1 MTITLL
7 YILKRNTIHC
17 QVPWLPELFA
27 LSEDLKL
34 LEDVMTREAGLTG
47 EELEAYKYSYRN
59 YQAWRGAL
67 NLYRAS
73 FSKKSAEF
81 WSSEEMKRRIRN
93 IRVRTLQIFGTA
105 DAYLTEAAA
114 RASHKFVPDHQL
126 RLLEGVS
133 HWVQHQQPHQVNT
146 IIKQFL
152 DSR

>member
-1 MTITLL
+1 M
-7 YILKRNTIHC
+7 ILPIVMMMPC

-27 LSEDLKL
+27 LSEDMKL
-34 LEDVMTREAGLTG
+34 LEDVMTEAGLNS
-47 EELEAYKYSYRN
+47 EELEAYKYSYRD
-59 YQAWRGAL
+59 YQAWTGAF

-73 FSKKSAEF
+73 FSKKSAKF
-81 WSSEEMKRRIRN
+81 WSSEEMKRKIRN
-93 IRVRTLQIFGTA
+93 IGVRTLQIFGTD

-114 RASHKFVPDHQL
+114 RSSHQFVSDHEL

-152 DSR
+152 ESR

>member
-1 MTITLL
+1 MP
-7 YILKRNTIHC
+7 C
-17 QVPWLPELFA
+17 QVPCLPELFA

-34 LEDVMTREAGLTG
+34 LEDVMTEAGLNR

-59 YQAWRGAL
+59 YQAWRGAF

-73 FSKKSAEF
+73 FSAKSAKF

-93 IRVRTLQIFGTA
+93 IRVRTLQIFGTE

-114 RASHKFVPDHQL
+114 RSSHQFVPDHQL
-126 RLLEGVS
+126 RLLQGVS

-152 DSR
+152 DTPSP

>member
-1 MTITLL
+1 MT
-7 YILKRNTIHC
+7 
-17 QVPWLPELFA
+17 
-27 LSEDLKL
+27 
-34 LEDVMTREAGLTG
+34 EAGLSS

-59 YQAWRGAL
+59 FQAWTGAF

-81 WSSEEMKRRIRN
+81 WSSEEMKRKIRN
-93 IRVRTLQIFGTA
+93 IGVRTLQIFGTD

-114 RASHKFVPDHQL
+114 RSSHHFVSDHEL